1 MEKSKRERVGGG
13 IVVLLPPLLNLASS
27 PLFSSSLFFTLI
39 FSNYLKAC
47 YRLTT
52 CIPSF
57 PAVYGIYSTWT
68 FNAFGTLL
76 LISRNGFGSTNFSTA
91 LRPRNCYCF
100 FFLVFFLLFFLC
112 QFMLYFFVV
121 FFCCIFCFS
130 PQSHP
135 LSHPPPPAPDKS
147 EWPFVLLQTIRLTI
161 RAFLA
166 YPKSTGCFV
175 VWLTF

>member
-13 IVVLLPPLLNLASS
+13 KAVLLPPLPNLAPS

-57 PAVYGIYSTWT
+57 PTVYGIYSTWT
-68 FNAFGTLL
+68 FNTFGTLL

-91 LRPRNCYCF
+91 LRPRNCHCF

-121 FFCCIFCFS
+121 FFASLLSLTHS
-130 PQSHP
+130 PIP
-135 LSHPPPPAPDKS
+135 RP
-147 EWPFVLLQTIRLTI
+147 LLQTRANDHLFCSRPFVRLF
-161 RAFLA
+161 AL
-166 YPKSTGCFV
+166 S
-175 VWLTF
+175 WLTQKVLAVL